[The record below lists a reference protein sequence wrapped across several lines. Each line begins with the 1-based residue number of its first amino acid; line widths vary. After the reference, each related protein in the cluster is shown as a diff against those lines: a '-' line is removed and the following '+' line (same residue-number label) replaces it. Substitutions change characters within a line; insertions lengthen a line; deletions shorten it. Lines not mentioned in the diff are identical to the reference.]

1 MQSLTSINNTNEEQ
15 SHSLNSNII
24 NEIKKNN
31 NNHSMEDANNDEALI
46 PPSNNTFE
54 PAKKS
59 LISNVISDLENSS
72 YDQKTMNL
80 TKEKIWTEAKYL
92 MMMQ

>member
-1 MQSLTSINNTNEEQ
+1 
-15 SHSLNSNII
+15 
-24 NEIKKNN
+24 
-31 NNHSMEDANNDEALI
+31 MEDVNNDEALI

-59 LISNVISDLENSS
+59 LISNVISELENSS

-80 TKEKIWTEAKYL
+80 TKEKIWRVVRQIKKNKKELTDKL
-92 MMMQ
+92 KKDK